1 MISRRAIM
9 LTAMALMAAAVIPL
23 STASAKVPGPNGRI
37 VFSQFDPNFEQTFTY
52 TVNPDGTALRP
63 LFQRGQSE
71 APHWA
76 PSGRRIAIF
85 CCDNGM
91 VAHIISPG
99 TKRFHQLPNHYPAL
113 ELHCGFSWSRDGRL
127 ACEGFGVTDP
137 SLTGIYSIR
146 ARDGRGLQRIT
157 TNPGGD
163 DIPGDYSP
171 DGHRMVFIRM
181 NGNGDTVGLFVKTL
195 GGGHAHRIT
204 PHGMPPLTDSRGSW
218 SPYGDKIVFTTQTA
232 PNRQP
237 ALWIVRA
244 NGRRLHRVHIHPDC
258 GGLSSNPQALA
269 CFEPSWSPNGHRIV
283 FVRTNPGG
291 GFDIY
296 TVGVGG
302 RGLVRVTRSGRAL
315 EPDWGPHALIRS

>member
-37 VFSQFDPNFEQTFTY
+37 VFSQFDSNFEQTFTY

-63 LFQRGQSE
+63 LFQRGHSE
-71 APHWA
+71 TPHWA

-127 ACEGFGVTDP
+127 ACEGFGVADP

-181 NGNGDTVGLFVKTL
+181 NGDGDTVGLFVKTL

-204 PHGMPPLTDSRGSW
+204 PHAMLPLTDSRGSW

-269 CFEPSWSPNGHRIV
+269 CFQPSWSPNGHRIV
-283 FVRTNPGG
+283 FVRTNRGG